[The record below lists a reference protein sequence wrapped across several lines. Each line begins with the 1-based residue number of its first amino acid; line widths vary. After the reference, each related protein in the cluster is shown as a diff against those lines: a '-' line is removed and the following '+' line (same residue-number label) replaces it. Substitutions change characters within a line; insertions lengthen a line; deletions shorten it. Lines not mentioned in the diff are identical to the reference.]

1 MKIVLGDL
9 NKILQREDISKPKTG
24 NANYM
29 SLIMIM
35 VLE

>member
-9 NKILQREDISKPKTG
+9 NEILQREDISKPKTG
-24 NANYM
+24 NSNYM
-29 SLIMIM
+29 RVIMIM